1 MGSLAGNE
9 ERADDLW
16 FIKSSADTKIVA
28 LKRELVVQLFTRD
41 GPFWEAVRDVR
52 DRWGVEASAQL
63 PPHPVRRTLSPPGL
77 PDPQKELEE
86 WLHTSEAWRRTLLV
100 IVDAHDRL
108 AEAGVAL
115 RSAGS
120 R

>member
-1 MGSLAGNE
+1 M
-9 ERADDLW
+9 
-16 FIKSSADTKIVA
+16 A